1 MKTNETISSQPEI
14 GLQMATGDDVPMITA
29 LECMEDTKGFIIPY
43 SREQHLANL
52 SDEAFV
58 YLIIVQAD
66 KRIGFIILVLDKL
79 QRSVEF
85 RRIAIAP
92 AARGVGKLAIHA
104 MEKYC
109 LNELHAKSIW
119 LDVFAFNERAIH
131 AYHKLGYV
139 KMGDAEFQNQ
149 TLWIF
154 RKEL

>member
-1 MKTNETISSQPEI
+1 MKSNETISSRPEI
-14 GLQMATGDDVPMITA
+14 GLQLAAGDDVPMITE
-29 LECMEDTKGFIIPY
+29 LERMEDTKEFIIPY

-52 SDEAFV
+52 SDEGFV

-66 KRIGFIILVLDKL
+66 IRIGFIILVLDKD

-104 MEKYC
+104 MEKFC
-109 LNELHAKSIW
+109 LNELHAKAIW

-131 AYHKLGYV
+131 AYQKLGYV
-139 KMGDAEFQNQ
+139 KTGVAEFQNQ
-149 TLWIF
+149 TLWLF